1 MFNITLKV
9 LGARLKQIREYLGI
23 SQIDLAEKVNCQQN
37 SISRLEHGKGGS
49 IVLVINLL
57 NFFSNYVFIDMIFS
71 ENFYLVS
78 TNANEEAKK
87 NNLNSIVIELI
98 KTSKK
103 QYEKKLDSADKE
115 FDENLLKAF
124 NLLQ

>member
-57 NFFSNYVFIDMIFS
+57 NYFSNYVFIDMIFS

-103 QYEKKLDSADKE
+103 QYEKKIDCADKE